1 MPEKNVNSLHIDGMK
16 FTNDHNVKILVVD
29 DDELVLEALS
39 LQVESFGY
47 QCRTA
52 ANGLEAIDRLKE
64 DAVDIVVTDVVMPEM
79 SGLQLLAYIK
89 DNYPDTDV
97 IVATGY
103 TDKAGYAEVIR
114 AGAID
119 FIKKPFER
127 DELEAKLNRAQRERS
142 MIRKL
147 EKLSLCDSLTG
158 LYNRRSFDIKLA
170 EEVQRAHRQDFQ
182 VYLALIDVDNFKEY
196 NDTYGHPAGDK
207 VLNAVGMILND
218 CTRHNVDFTF
228 RYGGDEFAAILTQTN
243 EEQAVKI
250 MERVLHS
257 FRQAGFSTTT
267 LSVGLVCCQRD
278 EKLTWPENAA
288 NMIYRADKALYL
300 AKSEG
305 KNRVMLDTGVDGVET
320 EFKRFNV

>member
-1 MPEKNVNSLHIDGMK
+1 MK
-16 FTNDHNVKILVVD
+16 TVNDHCVKILVVD
-29 DDELVLEALS
+29 DNSLVLEALS
-39 LQVESFGY
+39 LLVESFGY
-47 QCRTA
+47 CCLTA
-52 ANGLEAIDRLKE
+52 TNGLEAIERLKE

-79 SGLQLLAYIK
+79 GGLELLAYIK
-89 DNYPDTDV
+89 DKYPNTDV

-103 TDKAGYAEVIR
+103 TEKAGYADVIR

-127 DELEAKLNRAQRERS
+127 DELEAKLNRAERERG

-182 VYLALIDVDNFKEY
+182 VYLALIDVDNFKGY

-207 VLNAVGMILND
+207 LLSAVGMILND
-218 CTRHNVDFTF
+218 CTRHNVDFAF
-228 RYGGDEFAAILTQTN
+228 RYGGDEFATILTQTN

-250 MERVLHS
+250 MERVLHN
-257 FRQAGFSTTT
+257 FRQAGFSGTT
-267 LSVGLVCCQRD
+267 LSVGLVCCRRD
-278 EKLTWPENAA
+278 EKLAWPENAA
-288 NMIYRADKALYL
+288 SMIDRADRALYR

-305 KNRVMLDTGVDGVET
+305 KDKVMLDAG
-320 EFKRFNV
+320 

>member
-1 MPEKNVNSLHIDGMK
+1 MTGMK
-16 FTNDHNVKILVVD
+16 IVKKHCVKILVVD
-29 DDELVLEALS
+29 DNPLVLEALS
-39 LQVESFGY
+39 LLVESFGY
-47 QCRTA
+47 QCLTA
-52 ANGLEAIDRLKE
+52 TNGLEAIEKLKE
-64 DAVDIVVTDVVMPEM
+64 DAIDIVVTDVVMPEM
-79 SGLQLLAYIK
+79 GGLELLTYIK
-89 DNYPDTDV
+89 DNNPETDV

-103 TDKAGYAEVIR
+103 TEKASYADVIR

-127 DELEAKLNRAQRERS
+127 DELEAKLNRVERERS

-182 VYLALIDVDNFKEY
+182 VFLALLDVDNFKGY

-207 VLNAVGMILND
+207 VLSAVGMILND

-243 EEQAVKI
+243 KEQAIKI
-250 MERVLHS
+250 MERVLHN
-257 FRQAGFSTTT
+257 FRQAGFSGTT
-267 LSVGLVCCQRD
+267 LSVGLVRCRRD
-278 EKLTWPENAA
+278 ETLSWPENAA
-288 NMIYRADKALYL
+288 SMIDRADRALYQ
-300 AKSEG
+300 AKSAG
-305 KNRVMLDTGVDGVET
+305 KDKIILDAGS
-320 EFKRFNV
+320 